1 VRSLVD
7 LVSSSEGRAFL
18 EGRGAVLSVED
29 FLSNVS
35 PPATDRLGDLIEL
48 GERPPV
54 YSAHQLQCDYP
65 HSVVAKLAALREA
78 GRTGAVT
85 PVGIWLDMDRIG
97 SNKLSS
103 SILWPEGGRT
113 ARLVPQRVK
122 EMEPRFAPVEMERL
136 EEVVAQLR
144 AWIGRAGGDDA
155 AERHRRLADALL
167 SDEVATLADASMGI
181 TSVLLRE
188 QVGLEGPSVLVSE
201 LADRGALSP
210 GLEAAVADL
219 DGWVAVFNAA
229 VDGLMAADVDPQV
242 RHLDESYVPLRY
254 SCPNDGA
261 RCTLRRRREG
271 TDHFAGATCRSC
283 GTPYRFHL
291 GGETPSPAEL
301 LATGRWSTDVSLPAF
316 LNDLV
321 GGVVVGRSSALY
333 GLVLNEVVAKVLGG
347 RPVPMLIP
355 ENLASVLAEDA
366 PGSLLHDY
374 LTAA

>member
-1 VRSLVD
+1 VRTLVD

-29 FLSNVS
+29 FVPNVS
-35 PPATDRLGDLIEL
+35 PPATDRLAGLIDL
-48 GERPPV
+48 GGKPPV
-54 YSAHQLQCDYP
+54 YSAHQVQCDYP
-65 HSVVAKLAALREA
+65 HSVVAKLGALRNA
-78 GRTGAVT
+78 ARTGAVT
-85 PVGIWLDMDRIG
+85 PVALWLDMDRIG

-122 EMEPRFAPVEMERL
+122 EMEPRFAPVERERL

-144 AWIGRAGGDDA
+144 AWIGGGDDS
-155 AERHRRLADALL
+155 AERHRKLADALL
-167 SDEVATLADASMGI
+167 SDDVATLADASMRI
-181 TSVLLRE
+181 TSLLLRE

-201 LADRGALSP
+201 LADRGALTP
-210 GLEAAVADL
+210 ALEAAVADL

-229 VDGLMAADVDPQV
+229 VDGLVAADIDPQV
-242 RHLDESYVPLRY
+242 RHLDESYLPFRY
-254 SCPNDGA
+254 SCPKDGA

-271 TDHFAGATCRSC
+271 PDHFAEATCRSC

-291 GGETPSPAEL
+291 GAETSSPEEL

-316 LNDLV
+316 LNDLF
-321 GGVVVGRSSALY
+321 GGVVVGKSSALY
-333 GLVLNEVVAKVLGG
+333 GLVLNEVVAKVLGE

-355 ENLASVLAEDA
+355 ESLASVLAEDTA
-366 PGSLLHDY
+366 GSLLQDY

>member
-7 LVSSSEGRAFL
+7 LMSSSEGRTFL
-18 EGRGAVLSVED
+18 EGRGLFLSVDD
-29 FLSNVS
+29 FVPSVFRPAADHLAGLVQLGGR
-35 PPATDRLGDLIEL
+35 PPA
-48 GERPPV
+48 

-65 HSVVAKLAALREA
+65 HSVVAKLAALRDV

-85 PVGIWLDMDRIG
+85 AVSVWLDMDRIG
-97 SNKLSS
+97 SNRLSS
-103 SILWPEGGRT
+103 SILWPDGRT

-122 EMEPRFAPVEMERL
+122 EMEPRFAPVDRKRL
-136 EEVVAQLR
+136 EDVVAQLR
-144 AWIGRAGGDDA
+144 AWIGQDGGDA
-155 AERHRRLADALL
+155 SAERHGRLADVLL
-167 SDEVATLADASMGI
+167 SDDVATLADASMGI
-181 TSVLLRE
+181 TSLLLRE

-201 LADRGALSP
+201 LADRGALTP
-210 GLEAAVADL
+210 ALEAAVADL

-229 VDGLMAADVDPQV
+229 VDGLVAADVDPQV
-242 RHLDESYVPLRY
+242 RHLDEGYVPFRY

-271 TDHFAGATCRSC
+271 ADTFAEATCRSC

-321 GGVVVGRSSALY
+321 GGVVVGKSSALY

-355 ENLASVLAEDA
+355 EKLASVLAEDA